1 MGIGASITLIALGA
15 ILAFGISDNLSFID
29 LGNIGVI
36 LMVCGAIGLAVTVLV
51 WGPRQRARPP
61 LEAEDE
67 LVEERRVV
75 PRRRLW

>member
-15 ILAFGISDNLSFID
+15 IMAFGIRDNLSFID

-51 WGPRQRARPP
+51 WGPRSRTRPP
-61 LEAEDE
+61 IAAEDE
-67 LVEERRVV
+67 LVDEPRVV
-75 PRRRLW
+75 PRRRRW